1 MSAAD
6 KARHYRL
13 GHGGKRGIERKETT
27 NDKTPRLTCD
37 ICSVSFVTHFLVFA
51 GPTYLPL
58 KKKFLVIENGDISRW
73 TL

>member
-6 KARHYRL
+6 KARHYIL

-37 ICSVSFVTHFLVFA
+37 ICSVSFVTRWRLRQHKDDA
-51 GPTYLPL
+51 DHKNPGKGDQKL
-58 KKKFLVIENGDISRW
+58 KGL
-73 TL
+73 